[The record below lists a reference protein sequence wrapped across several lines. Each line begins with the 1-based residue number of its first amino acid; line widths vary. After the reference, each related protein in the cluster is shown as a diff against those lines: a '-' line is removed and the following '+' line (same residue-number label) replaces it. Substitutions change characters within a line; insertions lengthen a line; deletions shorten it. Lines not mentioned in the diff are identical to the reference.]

1 MKNPKETP
9 LYVLIRDAQ
18 PWALLAGAITY
29 AIGCGIGK
37 YLGHSIDWSAY
48 WLGQALVTM
57 LQVSAYLLKAYYD
70 ELDNARRGNPNRS
83 HTPEEPTAVSLSQVL
98 LAGSLTVLS
107 VGAVLT
113 VLMVARGVLNATS
126 LLILGVAFAVTF
138 FYAVPPIRLVYSG
151 YGELT
156 EAILVTNLFPALAY
170 LFQAGEMHRLI
181 LMLSLPLTAMYLAMK
196 VAFALPVYSDNL
208 KQSRDT
214 MVTRMGWQR
223 GMNAHNLLILISFV
237 LLGVA
242 ALLGLP
248 WVLTWPALLVL
259 PIGIFQIWQMIQ
271 IANGAAPRWRSFLFL
286 SAGIFGLMAYLVA
299 LALWTA

>member
-9 LYVLIRDAQ
+9 INVLIRDVQ
-18 PWALLAGAITY
+18 PWALVAGVITY
-29 AIGCGIGK
+29 ALGCGIVK
-37 YLGHSIDWSAY
+37 YLGHPIDWSVY

-57 LQVSAYLLKAYYD
+57 MQASGYLLSSYYD
-70 ELDNARRGNPNRS
+70 ELENVRRGISNRNV
-83 HTPEEPTAVSLSQVL
+83 TPGDPPAISISQVL
-98 LAGSLTVLS
+98 LAASLTVLS

-113 VLMVARGVLNATS
+113 VLMIARGVLNATS
-126 LLILGVAFAVTF
+126 LVILGISFVLTF
-138 FYAVPPIRLVYSG
+138 FYAVPPVRLVYSG
-151 YGELT
+151 YGELV
-156 EAILVTNLFPALAY
+156 EAILVTNLFTALGY
-170 LFQAGEMHRLI
+170 LFQVGEMHRLI

-196 VAFALPVYSDNL
+196 VAFALPAYSENL

-214 MVTRMGWQR
+214 LVTRMGWQR
-223 GMNAHNLLILISFV
+223 GMNAHNLLILISFL

-259 PIGIFQIWQMIQ
+259 PIGVFQIWRMVQ

-286 SAGIFGLMAYLVA
+286 SAGIVGLMAYLFT